1 MEEELLLD
9 KNRNRQVKRL
19 FSKTKGDG
27 YGLFL
32 GGRSGDDEREEIDV
46 TYCAA
51 LGGAFGGERVMG
63 SQNYL
68 FNLCLLSLN
77 LPVCPFQEIM
87 KIINIKSQYPNASIA

>member
-1 MEEELLLD
+1 MIAFVLKKKSVEEELLLN

-32 GGRSGDDEREEIDV
+32 GGRSGDDEREEMDV
-46 TYCAA
+46 TYGAA

-68 FNLCLLSLN
+68 FNLFF
-77 LPVCPFQEIM
+77 P
-87 KIINIKSQYPNASIA
+87 

>member
-32 GGRSGDDEREEIDV
+32 GGRSGDDEREEMDV

-51 LGGAFGGERVMG
+51 LGGAFGGELWDPKTTFLISV
-63 SQNYL
+63 
-68 FNLCLLSLN
+68 FF
-77 LPVCPFQEIM
+77 P
-87 KIINIKSQYPNASIA
+87 